1 MKRTIGAALLMA
13 AMQSVLATAGADP
26 GDHDR
31 DRDRD
36 RDRHGG
42 RQDYFFAG
50 GGSIGDHRIKYD
62 IPGGQA
68 QIQTENGDVWTA
80 GWGHQ
85 FNGRMRGETTLS
97 FSEQEIR
104 SVRRTDGPVI
114 QVYTPPGNVQV
125 FTLAWMGYMDFNRDG
140 TFRPYL
146 GTGLGLSNVDLND
159 RIDSGAGLAVTARAA
174 AGIRFMISDN
184 TALYAEARYDAHF
197 KDAGDSTAYIGGQ
210 SAVAGVKMGF

>member
-1 MKRTIGAALLMA
+1 MKRMIGAAMLMA
-13 AMQSVLATAGADP
+13 AVQGIVSTASADEH
-26 GDHDR
+26 DQDR

-36 RDRHGG
+36 RDRGGG
-42 RQDYFFAG
+42 RQEYFFAG

-80 GWGHQ
+80 GYGHQ
-85 FNGRMRGETTLS
+85 FNGRIRGETTFS
-97 FSEQEIR
+97 YSEQPIR

-114 QVYTPPGNVQV
+114 QIYTPPGNVQV
-125 FTLAWMGYMDFNRDG
+125 FTLAWMGYTDFNPRG
-140 TFRPYL
+140 TFRPYI

-159 RIDSGAGLAVTARAA
+159 RVDSGAGIAVTGRAV

-197 KDAGDSTAYIGGQ
+197 KDAGDNLLYLGGQ
-210 SAVAGVKMGF
+210 SAVAGLKVGF